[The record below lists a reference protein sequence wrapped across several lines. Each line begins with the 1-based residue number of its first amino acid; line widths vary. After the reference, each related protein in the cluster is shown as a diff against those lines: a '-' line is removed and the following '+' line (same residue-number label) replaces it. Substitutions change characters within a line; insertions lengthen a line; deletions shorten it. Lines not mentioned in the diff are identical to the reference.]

1 MRTLIVDDEPL
12 ARSRL
17 KRLLAD
23 YPNIE
28 CVGEASGADEALSI
42 VEQLN
47 PDLVMLDIE
56 MPGEDGLSIAERLNQ
71 RKVPP
76 AIILVTAHPE
86 HALDAYRVGPSDY
99 LLKPVDPKRLKLALE
114 RLMIH
119 PPSRIEKNDEV
130 NPWISYQVGNSQRRI
145 KFEKIL
151 YFVAE
156 DKVVKMVFDDGEAI
170 VEQSLKQLE
179 KEFSMALIRVHR
191 SYLVNTSRL
200 ESLMNTSEG
209 IVLKLNHDDTRLP
222 VSRRH
227 SKQLKAY
234 FNNRLSSRFDR

>member
-28 CVGEASGADEALSI
+28 CVGEASGADEALSL

-71 RKVPP
+71 RAVPP

-99 LLKPVDPKRLKLALE
+99 LLKPVDPKRLKIALE
-114 RLMIH
+114 RVSPPKLSEPLLKEAWVTFKRGEVYHRIH
-119 PPSRIEKNDEV
+119 FDKV
-130 NPWISYQVGNSQRRI
+130 M
-145 KFEKIL
+145 F
-151 YFVAE
+151 FAAE
-156 DKVVKMVFDDGEAI
+156 DGLVRMVYEQGEAI
-170 VEQSLKQLE
+170 LEDSLKQIEARFRDETIRIHRHLLINRMKVIALQKEHDKYFVKMDGYATPLE
-179 KEFSMALIRVHR
+179 
-191 SYLVNTSRL
+191 
-200 ESLMNTSEG
+200 
-209 IVLKLNHDDTRLP
+209 
-222 VSRRH
+222 VSRRRV
-227 SKQLKAY
+227 KQVKQALLRG
-234 FNNRLSSRFDR
+234 RL